1 MCNLCHKLWQTVQLG
16 LSREF
21 CLASVNHE
29 FGKAAALGKGAM
41 ITMAILKRGLSAAV
55 LLTLAHTLAYA
66 AATPAEQAAEML
78 ARAQSV
84 DMKCSYLNAADKDTL
99 SNLVARAEL
108 ALATRES
115 IEATKATL
123 RSGHA
128 AGLAASCNANEK
140 QAVHSI
146 FGVARQ
152 ASIAPPSNATTRIA
166 ATAPPEA
173 ADVAHVQPRVKTAA
187 LSKAVEPSAVPVE
200 NDAPPEKPVAEA
212 NIAVQE
218 PMLLLADKVK
228 TGEAARLKHQ
238 KLAVNLF
245 LPKKPSKALAKA
257 DDLQRYAQMTE
268 AYYMALRCN
277 SGGSQVS
284 GLYASIVAVHDN
296 LIQSHGAREVSNAL
310 HSARALA
317 GSHSCL

>member
-1 MCNLCHKLWQTVQLG
+1 
-16 LSREF
+16 
-21 CLASVNHE
+21 
-29 FGKAAALGKGAM
+29 M
-41 ITMAILKRGLSAAV
+41 ITTAILKRGLGAAI
-55 LLTLAHTLAYA
+55 LLMLAHALAYA

-78 ARAQSV
+78 AHAQSV
-84 DMKCSYLNAADKDTL
+84 DMKCGYLNAADKDTL

-115 IEATKATL
+115 IEATKATM

-128 AGLAASCNANEK
+128 AGLAASCSADEK

-146 FGVARQ
+146 LGMARQ
-152 ASIAPPSNATTRIA
+152 ASIAPPV
-166 ATAPPEA
+166 A
-173 ADVAHVQPRVKTAA
+173 ADVAIAQPHVKRSRE
-187 LSKAVEPSAVPVE
+187 LEPSAVPIE
-200 NDAPPEKPVAEA
+200 NDAPAETPLTVGD
-212 NIAVQE
+212 ISVQE
-218 PMLLLADKVK
+218 PTLPLADKGK
-228 TGEAARLKHQ
+228 TVDAAKSKHQ
-238 KLAVNLF
+238 KLASNMS
-245 LPKKPSKALAKA
+245 LPKKPNKALAKP

-277 SGGSQVS
+277 GGGSQVS

-296 LIQSHGAREVSNAL
+296 LIQSHGVREVSNAL